1 MKKNFYY
8 GLVCLALAIIVV
20 LLPTFWRQNDFFV
33 NYIDVGQ
40 GDSILI
46 GHDEHYALI
55 DGGGNAMSVT
65 NTGEY
70 VVVPYLKSLGINHL
84 DYCINTHPDADH
96 IGGLFA
102 VVDQLEVGNVVV
114 YENYEENL
122 LQKQFLSLAE
132 YRNSP
137 VTYVS
142 RGDVLQLT
150 DDVSIKILSPYQ
162 DAFYSEDDVNEG
174 SLVMVVSYK
183 DFDILLTG
191 DVQGYEQIALTKG
204 DNDLSDIDVLHI
216 PHHGSKNSYNE
227 KWYDAF
233 DPDAVMISVGKDNS
247 YGHPDP
253 DIISY
258 WQNRDVKVFR
268 TDIDG
273 SIKIEYDGKNIFYD
287 TYVN

>member
-1 MKKNFYY
+1 
-8 GLVCLALAIIVV
+8 
-20 LLPTFWRQNDFFV
+20 
-33 NYIDVGQ
+33 
-40 GDSILI
+40 
-46 GHDEHYALI
+46 
-55 DGGGNAMSVT
+55 
-65 NTGEY
+65 
-70 VVVPYLKSLGINHL
+70 
-84 DYCINTHPDADH
+84 
-96 IGGLFA
+96 
-102 VVDQLEVGNVVV
+102 
-114 YENYEENL
+114 
-122 LQKQFLSLAE
+122 LSLAE